1 MKNLS
6 YFYWGE
12 EQFCAPMFIAYKN
25 LLRPTCDLKMYN
37 QKLQKHYEIEK
48 RDSRGVAQGRTELI
62 STYLSMKLT
71 RSMLVKRVVPFF
83 NLRSFRL
90 FVVSYIAISFQLLW
104 GVLEKKWRQRGN
116 YLSTSVFSTSKV
128 IVNYFSCNVY
138 SESPQFIL
146 SKILDPTQLCNIP
159 YCKLHIYNFHKLT

>member
-1 MKNLS
+1 MVIRVKNLS

-48 RDSRGVAQGRTELI
+48 RDLRGVAQGRTELI

-71 RSMLVKRVVPFF
+71 RSMLVKRVVPFL
-83 NLRSFRL
+83 NLRIYRL
-90 FVVSYIAISFQLLW
+90 FVVSYTAISFQLL
-104 GVLEKKWRQRGN
+104 
-116 YLSTSVFSTSKV
+116 
-128 IVNYFSCNVY
+128 
-138 SESPQFIL
+138 
-146 SKILDPTQLCNIP
+146 
-159 YCKLHIYNFHKLT
+159 

>member
-48 RDSRGVAQGRTELI
+48 RDSRGLAQGRTELI

-90 FVVSYIAISFQLLW
+90 FVVSYIAISFQLL
-104 GVLEKKWRQRGN
+104 
-116 YLSTSVFSTSKV
+116 
-128 IVNYFSCNVY
+128 
-138 SESPQFIL
+138 
-146 SKILDPTQLCNIP
+146 
-159 YCKLHIYNFHKLT
+159 